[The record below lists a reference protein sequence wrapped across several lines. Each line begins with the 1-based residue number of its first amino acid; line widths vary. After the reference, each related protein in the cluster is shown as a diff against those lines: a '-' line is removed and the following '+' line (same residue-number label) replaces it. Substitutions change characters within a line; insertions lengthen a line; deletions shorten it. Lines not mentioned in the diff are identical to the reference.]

1 MFERII
7 HTEKQT
13 TTNSNHCEKYI
24 LMSLV
29 TLANISIRRDK
40 GIVKSTTTILRLDKS
55 LVNLF

>member
-7 HTEKQT
+7 RTEKQT
-13 TTNSNHCEKYI
+13 TTNSNHCQKYI

-29 TLANISIRRDK
+29 TLANISIRGDI

-55 LVNLF
+55 LVTLF